1 MRNPIAGVV
10 SAALLSAMAFASG
23 SQTAPTTLP
32 THVVGVSTLFAPPAD
47 FDPVTASDD
56 ELASYALP
64 PRPDATAEPQAYA
77 SWKKAMLA
85 SKERVFGE
93 LQVTNHYN
101 GTPKLRKIQDGA
113 VSSGNWS
120 GFADVNKLHSY
131 NTTTSYYYILADYV
145 MPMAEQPFGV
155 CDGGWDYS
163 SSWVG
168 IDGFNS
174 SDVLQAGTES
184 DAYCNGGTQ
193 STFYSAWIEWFPFSE
208 TRISLPVTGGDDM
221 FVEVWNTSP
230 VQGYAYLVNE
240 NTGQVQ
246 EYGLNPPSGTQLVG
260 NSAEWVVER
269 PGVGG
274 GLANLTNYIQDYF
287 ANCFAYNFTQK
298 PSFGPGSK
306 SNAILTNYKITMDD
320 NAGHPISY
328 PTLLGPHGIWF
339 QDEGSAH

>member
-1 MRNPIAGVV
+1 MRSTIFAVV
-10 SAALLSAMAFASG
+10 SAALLSAVAFASG
-23 SQTAPTTLP
+23 NQSAPTSLP
-32 THVVGVSTLFAPPAD
+32 TNVTGVTTLFAPPAD
-47 FDPVTASDD
+47 FNPVTASDD
-56 ELASYALP
+56 ELAAYAFP
-64 PRPDATAEPQAYA
+64 PRPDAKAEPQAYA

-93 LQVTNHYN
+93 LKVTDHYN
-101 GTPKLRKIQDGA
+101 GTPKLRKVENGA
-113 VSSGNWS
+113 VSSNNWS
-120 GFADVNKLHSY
+120 GSADVNNLTSY
-131 NTTTSYYYILADYV
+131 NTKKSYYFIISDYV
-145 MPMAEQPFGV
+145 VPMAEQAFSV

-174 SDVLQAGTES
+174 NDVLQAGTES
-184 DAYCNGGTQ
+184 DAYCNGGTTA
-193 STFYSAWIEWFPFSE
+193 SFYSAWIEWFPFSE

-221 FVEVWNTSP
+221 FVEVWNTSS

-274 GLANLTNYIQDYF
+274 GLANLTNYMQDFF
-287 ANCFAYNFTQK
+287 ANCFAYNFTEK

-306 SNAILTNYKITMDD
+306 TTLTLTNYQITMDD
-320 NAGHPISY
+320 NNGNPISY
-328 PTLLGPHGIWF
+328 PTLLGTNGIWF
-339 QDEGSAH
+339 QDEGSAY